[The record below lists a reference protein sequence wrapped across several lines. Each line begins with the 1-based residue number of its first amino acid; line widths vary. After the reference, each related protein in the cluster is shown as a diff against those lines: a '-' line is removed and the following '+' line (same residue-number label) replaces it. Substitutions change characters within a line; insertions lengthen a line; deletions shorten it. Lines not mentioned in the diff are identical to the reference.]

1 MIEIGKINNLKISR
15 IDSKG
20 VFLDG
25 EENGEFFLPRRDV
38 PQNAKSGDS
47 IKVFLYPDSERRIV
61 ATIKKPFGMAGQFA
75 WLKVISVNSVGVF
88 MDWGLKKDLMV
99 PFSEQKQS
107 LKDGRS
113 YIVYIMFDT
122 KSNRII
128 ASTKL
133 HKYFKTDVP
142 VYEEGVETDLLV
154 YGQTETFYKVIVD
167 NGYKGVLYKNEVFQN
182 LFLGQQVKGYV
193 KKVREDGKVDLLFHK
208 PGYGKVSGLSKIILD
223 KLEREGGYL
232 PVTDKSSPEVIYN
245 LFGESKST
253 FKNALGLLY
262 KKRIISI
269 EKEGIRINK
278 KSETAG

>member
-1 MIEIGKINNLKISR
+1 MIEIGKINNLMISR
-15 IDSKG
+15 VDNRGI
-20 VFLDG
+20 FLDG
-25 EENGEFFLPRRDV
+25 EEFGELFLPRREA

-47 IKVFLYPDSERRIV
+47 IKVFLYPDSERKII
-61 ATIKKPFGMAGQFA
+61 ATVKKPFAMAGQFA

-113 YIVYIMFDT
+113 YIVYILFDT

-133 HKYFKTDVP
+133 HKYFKTDMP
-142 VYEEGVETDLLV
+142 VYEEGVETDLLI

-167 NGYKGVLYKNEVFQN
+167 HGYKGVLYKNEVFQN

-193 KKVREDGKVDLLFHK
+193 KKIREDGKIDLLFHK
-208 PGYGKVSGLSKIILD
+208 PGYGKVSGLSKVILE
-223 KLEREGGYL
+223 KLEKEGGYL
-232 PVTDKSSPEVIYN
+232 PVTDKSSPEVIYE

-269 EKEGIRINK
+269 DQKGIRLNK
-278 KSETAG
+278 DSKNGG